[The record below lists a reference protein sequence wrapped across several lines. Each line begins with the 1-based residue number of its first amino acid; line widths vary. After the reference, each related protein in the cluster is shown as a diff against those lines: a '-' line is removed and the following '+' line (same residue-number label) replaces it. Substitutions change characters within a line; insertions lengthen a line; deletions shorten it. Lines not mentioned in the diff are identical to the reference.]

1 MKKRH
6 LRAIKCPHRESD
18 MRDNEPTDEQ
28 RKRHNIEMSIQD
40 KIHSDRPH

>member
-6 LRAIKCPHRESD
+6 LRAIKCLHRESD
-18 MRDNEPTDEQ
+18 MRNNGPTGGQ
-28 RKRHNIEMSIQD
+28 RKRHNIEMNIQD